1 MKHRVP
7 FLRLFG
13 LVLSLACAGPACSG
27 LCAAAAAGPGGE
39 TGPTPL
45 PPVPLTEAVTAA
57 GRGLATDFKSRLD
70 AIGRLGCHLAASD
83 LAVLYR
89 YLLDPANEP
98 GLLPGQSYALKNDVL
113 NALRAQSQPPPDLA
127 RLLIGLYRSGA
138 QPAVMRDY
146 ALQHMAPWY
155 SRADAG
161 ERADLTA
168 TLEAASRDFSQS
180 RAGTAL
186 LALVRIQRENPTAC
200 VNPVNNQV
208 FALLHD
214 DGANLCPR
222 ITAAQ
227 LCGLLRIVSAAPDL
241 AELAM
246 DRRQPPILRLAAA
259 ASLRSLAP
267 AGGPVVAAPA
277 PPGDGCPAPQALSTA
292 RPERLSIGGKL
303 AKPKNL

>member
-1 MKHRVP
+1 M
-7 FLRLFG
+7 LARLALGFAPPPPRARRG
-13 LVLSLACAGPACSG
+13 
-27 LCAAAAAGPGGE
+27 

-57 GRGLATDFKSRLD
+57 GRGLATDFESRLD

-89 YLLDPANEP
+89 YLLDPADEP

-146 ALQHMAPWY
+146 ALRHMAPWY

-227 LCGLLRIVSAAPDL
+227 TLRPAAHRQRGPRPGG
-241 AELAM
+241 LAM
-246 DRRQPPILRLAAA
+246 DHRRPPYSGSRRLP
-259 ASLRSLAP
+259 ASGRSLP